1 MERSQHLVAA
11 LQLNSQSDIE
21 KNLAAVARLSEEAA
35 QRGAELIVLPENFA
49 FFGESDDARAAVA
62 EAVGQGPIGGFVS
75 ALAKRL
81 QTSIVAGGY
90 PEMSADASRPF
101 NTSVYVGK
109 DGAVLGAYRKIHLFD
124 VSLADGTS
132 LRESANATAG
142 DRAVLVRDG
151 AFNVGMSICYDLR
164 FPQLYQALGKAG
176 ANILTVP
183 AAFTVTT
190 GKDHW
195 HVLLRARAIENQVF
209 VIAAA
214 QHGKH
219 PRGRQTYG
227 KSVIVDPWG
236 DVLAQAPEGEGMALA
251 MVDLARLGKVRRELP
266 CLTHTRSF
274 TLPE

>member
-11 LQLNSQSDIE
+11 LQLNSQSDIGA
-21 KNLAAVARLSEEAA
+21 NLAAVACLSEQAA
-35 QRGAELIVLPENFA
+35 QRGAKLIVLPENFA
-49 FFGESDDARAAVA
+49 FFGESDDARAIVA
-62 EAVGQGPIGGFVS
+62 EPIGNGPIGTFVS
-75 ALAKRL
+75 SLAKRL
-81 QTSIVAGGY
+81 KVSIVAGGY
-90 PEMSADASRPF
+90 PEKSADGARPF

-109 DGAVLGAYRKIHLFD
+109 DGTVLGAYQKIHLFD
-124 VSLADGTS
+124 VNLADGTS
-132 LRESANATAG
+132 LMESGSSTAG
-142 DRAVLVRDG
+142 DSAVLVRDD
-151 AFNVGMSICYDLR
+151 AFNVGMSIV
-164 FPQLYQALGKAG
+164 
-176 ANILTVP
+176 TVP

-227 KSVIVDPWG
+227 KSVIIDPWG

-251 MVDLARLGKVRRELP
+251 MIDLARLDKVRRELP

-274 TLPE
+274 KLP